1 VGSAKRARVIN
12 SHGLAAR
19 LMIFF
24 ARVRIINCK
33 AALRIILIMKME
45 GSRRKTMAYNQEFA
59 QRIRDVLGPLPGLE
73 AKKMFGGM
81 CYLLN
86 GNMLCG
92 VVDQR
97 MIVRLGKERQ
107 AEAMTRPHTRPF
119 DYTGKAMSGWL
130 MVDAQGCAT
139 EEDLADWVQ
148 VCLDYV
154 RGLPPK

>member
-1 VGSAKRARVIN
+1 
-12 SHGLAAR
+12 
-19 LMIFF
+19 
-24 ARVRIINCK
+24 
-33 AALRIILIMKME
+33 
-45 GSRRKTMAYNQEFA
+45 MAYNQELA
-59 QRIRDVLGPLPGLE
+59 QRIIDVLGPLSGLE

-92 VVDQR
+92 VVDER

-107 AEAMTRPHTRPF
+107 AEGMTRPYTRPF

-130 MVDAQGCAT
+130 MVEPDGWQS

-148 VCLDYV
+148 TCLDYV
-154 RGLPPK
+154 RTLPPK